1 MTEPVCKTFPA
12 RDGVPLCSTML
23 ESADGPPR
31 GTVLLIHGFGQNR
44 ITWHSRQFSFAEH
57 HAELGWAVH
66 LVELRGAGRSGDAG
80 APFAESLADYVLKDL
95 PSIVE
100 ELVLPVRDAPVFV
113 MGHSIGGLLACT
125 MAAWNP
131 GVITGA
137 AAVASPGRM
146 KFPRFL
152 DPLVAYLGVRES
164 VPLPAFI
171 RRRVNRA
178 PFLMDVGGQ
187 MTAALLLA
195 GFERLIPHKLKPW
208 RTGGMDDDALV
219 ERVTEGFD
227 RIGLGVYLEL
237 GEWAAT
243 GQLRIPGA
251 TEDLIARFADL
262 KEPVLLVSSPRD
274 VLAPTK
280 AALNEEMFPN
290 AAVTPVVVPDMG
302 HCDILVGPEAPK
314 RVWPKIIEWLNQHS

>member
-1 MTEPVCKTFPA
+1 MTEAVCKTFPA
-12 RDGVPLCSTML
+12 RDGAPLCSTVL
-23 ESADGPPR
+23 ESADGPRR

-57 HAELGWAVH
+57 LAELGWAVH

-80 APFAESLADYVLKDL
+80 APFAESLADYVLRDL

-125 MAAWNP
+125 VAAWNP
-131 GVITGA
+131 GVVTGVV
-137 AAVASPGRM
+137 AVASPGRM
-146 KFPRFL
+146 KFPWFL

-187 MTAALLLA
+187 VTAAMIRA
-195 GFERLIPHKLKPW
+195 GFEALIPSKLKPW

-251 TEDLIARFADL
+251 TEDLIARFADV
-262 KEPVLLVSSPRD
+262 KEPVLLVSSPAD

-280 AALNEEMFPN
+280 AALGAEMFPN
-290 AAVTPVVVPDMG
+290 ASVTPMVIPDMG
-302 HCDILVGPEAPK
+302 HCDILVGPQAPK
-314 RVWPKIIEWLNQHS
+314 KVWPQIVDWLENLS